1 MRNICNYKSLDS
13 TMEEYFR
20 LLDACGTLDRHVL
33 TSQTQYAGRG
43 RDGSDWQSPAGGL
56 YLSFDLLHQPSVPS
70 FALYIGYCVHKLLA
84 GLFGFEDLK
93 IKWPNDIYLGG
104 AKLAGILCRH
114 QLESGRYIIGLGIN
128 TNTNINEV
136 ILEDNIANIY
146 DIMGYPVSNYCLA
159 SLFVHAVERDSAML
173 NAPHLYLG
181 YCDQHLYAKN
191 KQAEIIQHDL
201 RIRGVIR
208 GLDAEGALILDRGGA
223 GLSQITHG
231 SLRVLPDKA

>member
-1 MRNICNYKSLDS
+1 MRNICNYKMLDS

-20 LLDACGTLDRHVL
+20 LLDACGTRDRHVL

-128 TNTNINEV
+128 TNTNIDEV
-136 ILEDNIANIY
+136 KLEDKIANIS
-146 DIMGYPVSNYCLA
+146 DNIGFSVSNSCLA
-159 SLFVHAVERDSAML
+159 SLIVHAVERDAAML
-173 NAPHLYLG
+173 NDPNRYLG
-181 YCDQHLYAKN
+181 YCDQYLYGKN
-191 KQAEIIQHDL
+191 KQAEIVQQDM
-201 RIRGVIR
+201 RIGGVIR
-208 GLDAEGALILDRGGA
+208 GLDTEGALILDRGGA
-223 GLSQITHG
+223 GISQVTHG
-231 SLRVLPDKA
+231 TLRVLL